1 MEMSTMSKYKDGQK
15 VFAYV
20 VMSVDGP
27 SVLGDGSDGVGKIL
41 IERTGKGPSHT
52 YNWYSDEHEGFTHW
66 FAKKAGRGFF
76 WGGAVE
82 WDEETKKRLAR
93 LKAQA
98 ARS

>member
-1 MEMSTMSKYKDGQK
+1 MSKYKEGQK

-41 IERTGKGPSHT
+41 IERTGKGPFHT

-66 FAKKAGRGFF
+66 FARKAGQGFF
-76 WGGAVE
+76 RGGTVA
-82 WDEETKKRLAR
+82 WDEATRERIEKLM
-93 LKAQA
+93 AQA
-98 ARS
+98 AA